1 MTLGGHQMRKLLSQ
15 MRQAINDYNL
25 IENGDKIAVGL
36 SGGKDSLTLLH
47 LLNEYKKFS
56 PEDFELIAITLNPG
70 KVDNSPLH
78 KLCKDL
84 NIECHEIQTDIQEI
98 VFDIKKE
105 KNPCSLCAKLRRG
118 ILHSTAKGLSCNK
131 VALGHHKDDAIETL
145 MLSLCYEGRINCFSP
160 KTLMDKDT
168 ITLIRPMVY
177 IAEASIKN
185 VAKKYNF
192 PIITNPCPADKKTKR
207 EDIKNLIHELEE
219 RMPGFKKNLFGALT
233 NSKELF
239 IWDKEEIK
247 KQ

>member
-1 MTLGGHQMRKLLSQ
+1 MQKLLSK
-15 MRQAINDYNL
+15 MRQAINDYKL
-25 IENGDKIAVGL
+25 IEDGDKIAIGL

-47 LLNEYKKFS
+47 LLNSYRKFS
-56 PEDFELIAITLNPG
+56 PEKFDLIAITLNPG

-84 NIECHEIQTDIQEI
+84 EIEFHEIQTDIQEI
-98 VFDIKKE
+98 VFNIRKE

-118 ILHSTAKGLSCNK
+118 ILNVTAKNLGCNK
-131 VALGHHKDDAIETL
+131 VALGHHKDDAVETL
-145 MLSLCYEGRINCFSP
+145 MLAISYEGRINCFSP
-160 KTLMDKDT
+160 KTFMDKDT

-177 IAEASIKN
+177 ISETSIKN
-185 VAKKYNF
+185 ISKKYNF

-207 EDIKNLIHELEE
+207 EDIKNLISELDN
-219 RMPGFKKNLFGALT
+219 RIPGFKKNIFGALT

-239 IWDKEEIK
+239 IWDKDEIK

>member
-1 MTLGGHQMRKLLSQ
+1 MQKLLSK

-25 IENGDKIAVGL
+25 IEDGDKIAVGL

-47 LLNEYKKFS
+47 LLNKYKKFS
-56 PEDFELIAITLNPG
+56 PETFELVAITLNPG
-70 KVDNSPLH
+70 EVDNSPLH
-78 KLCKDL
+78 KLCDDL
-84 NIECHEIQTDIQEI
+84 NIEFYEVKTDIQEI

-118 ILHSTAKGLSCNK
+118 ILHSTAKSLGCNK

-145 MLSLCYEGRINCFSP
+145 MISLSYEGRINCFSP
-160 KTLMDKDT
+160 KTLMDKDN

-177 IAEASIKN
+177 INESNIKS

-207 EDIKNLIHELEE
+207 EDIKNLIYELDG
-219 RMPGFKKNLFGALT
+219 RIPGFKKNLFGALT

-247 KQ
+247 K